1 MAKIDNFAMPLFGVL
16 LSRGMHRGFLATL
29 TKGLEYLEMNLEMS
43 STDFFLSKEKYSMAD
58 LYAYP
63 FVSRLFLMKGTAF
76 NDMYEEF
83 DFEKKYKY
91 LFKWFKT
98 INACPELNDGKA
110 IPHPNIFKFWLE
122 ELETMNPGKKPPF
135 RLPVKL

>member
-1 MAKIDNFAMPLFGVL
+1 MAKMDNFAMPLFGVL

-63 FVSRLFLMKGTAF
+63 FVSKLFLLSILTYSM
-76 NDMYEEF
+76 
-83 DFEKKYKY
+83 
-91 LFKWFKT
+91 
-98 INACPELNDGKA
+98 
-110 IPHPNIFKFWLE
+110 
-122 ELETMNPGKKPPF
+122 
-135 RLPVKL
+135 